1 MELNTA
7 INLIKT
13 QHLITDTQQVWADLG
28 AGDGLFTQ
36 ALARYL
42 QPGSTIMAVDKNT
55 GNLRKIKQTG
65 QVIIQTKVADFTSE
79 EFSPQGLSGILM
91 ANALHYVKEQ
101 AAFIGQM
108 KPSFSGKPSWLII
121 EYDTIKPNPWVP
133 YPINFVSLKEL
144 FNKAGYTSVEKINE
158 TPSAYGPHNMYA
170 AWIQ

>member
-28 AGDGLFTQ
+28 AGAGLFTQ

-42 QPGSTIMAVDKNT
+42 QPGSTIMAVDKNM

-65 QVIIQTKVADFTSE
+65 QVIIQTKTADFTSP
-79 EFSPQGLSGILM
+79 EFNPRGLSGILM

-101 AAFIGQM
+101 
-108 KPSFSGKPSWLII
+108 
-121 EYDTIKPNPWVP
+121 
-133 YPINFVSLKEL
+133 
-144 FNKAGYTSVEKINE
+144 
-158 TPSAYGPHNMYA
+158 
-170 AWIQ
+170 